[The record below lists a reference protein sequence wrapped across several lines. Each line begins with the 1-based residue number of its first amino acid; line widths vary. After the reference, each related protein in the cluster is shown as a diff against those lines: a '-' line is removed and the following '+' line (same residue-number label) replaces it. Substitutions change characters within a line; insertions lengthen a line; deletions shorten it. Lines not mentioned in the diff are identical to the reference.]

1 MAVLSGKDI
10 YSSKYMTADI
20 TDSSNRV
27 FYVPIK
33 YVLGDYFL
41 AKIEN
46 QLYCFKL
53 DGSRICTYRH
63 TLAKS
68 FRKVYYNT
76 EHYMP
81 LSPGDVKNLEDILTK
96 NDLPKVDNNMLKTFK
111 ILSKKET
118 KDFQGHDIPKLIE
131 EIATHEKDYPQE
143 VQDMKRYLEQLGTEK
158 IVTPVKQLSEFLDIE
173 LNEADPKFMGSVVNA
188 VISVEEQHKKIT
200 NTPQTGKKPFM
211 TIIIIVALVAIV
223 GGVIYY
229 GASSGTFSHLIP
241 QIGGPPP
248 TSANDI
254 MKQYPDPAI
263 LKAKIDRGEAKLSDY
278 PPEVQ
283 DMIKNTKLPTT
294 PLPAAK

>member
-1 MAVLSGKDI
+1 
-10 YSSKYMTADI
+10 MTADI

-27 FYVPIK
+27 FYVPIR

-46 QLYCFKL
+46 KLYCFKL

-76 EHYMP
+76 EHYLP
-81 LSPGDVKNLEDILTK
+81 LSPGDIKNLEDVLK
-96 NDLPKVDNNMLKTFK
+96 LNDLPKVDNNMLKTFK

-118 KDFQGHDIPKLIE
+118 KDFKGHDIPKLIE

-143 VQDMKRYLEQLGTEK
+143 VQDMKTYLEQLGTNK
-158 IVTPVKQLSEFLDIE
+158 IVTPIKQLSEFLDIE
-173 LNEADPKFMGSVVNA
+173 INEADPKFMGSVVNA

-211 TIIIIVALVAIV
+211 TIIIVIALIAIIGGIV
-223 GGVIYY
+223 YY
-229 GASSGTFSHLIP
+229 GASTGAFSHLIP
-241 QIGGPPP
+241 QIGGPAP
-248 TSANDI
+248 TTSSDI
-254 MKQYPDPAI
+254 MKQYPDPVK
-263 LKAKIDRGEAKLSDY
+263 LKEDIASGKVKYADL

-283 DMIKNTKLPTT
+283 KMVDNTHLSST